1 MSITRH
7 GHPSVGSYFVFLFL
21 RLTLRP
27 LLSLWP
33 LTEAGMSILP
43 KLDAKITDKAPSPRG
58 VVTEWVALGG
68 RRTELTMPAGPSRG
82 DCDTAILY
90 LHGGACVVA
99 GIGTHRGITGRLSRT
114 TGLPVFA
121 LEYRQLPEAGVGT
134 SVADA
139 LDAYRE
145 LLTERGYR
153 RIVVAGDSA
162 GGYLC
167 GKVIELAEGAG
178 LPAPTAWIGYSPWLD
193 LDADAN
199 PDRSSRSDSY
209 LSIGKMRTLVPLLDR
224 GPVALAGI
232 RNLVDVDPRRFPP
245 TILITAENEMLE
257 PDAIVLAERLMA
269 AAVEVQLHS
278 YAWQV
283 HAFPMLIEDLPESRE
298 ALRLTADFATA
309 AVRAARNTD
318 TRGADARD
326 EQVG

>member
-1 MSITRH
+1 MEPDPGRSAAAVR
-7 GHPSVGSYFVFLFL
+7 SV
-21 RLTLRP
+21 
-27 LLSLWP
+27 
-33 LTEAGMSILP
+33 LP
-43 KLDAKITDKAPSPRG
+43 GATVIGAERRVSTDHAN
-58 VVTEWVALGG
+58 V
-68 RRTELTMPAGPSRG
+68 
-82 DCDTAILY
+82 
-90 LHGGACVVA
+90 
-99 GIGTHRGITGRLSRT
+99 
-114 TGLPVFA
+114 
-121 LEYRQLPEAGVGT
+121 
-134 SVADA
+134 SVAVDDRWLVKWFRRPIA
-139 LDAYRE
+139 ATDLHVLE